1 LINWQLNAA
10 FFFLGDPMASKR
22 RKSALEEER
31 MTDANIERVIK
42 LLDPKEENT
51 KPITKKDACQV
62 LGMAYNTT
70 RLGQVLED
78 YKAKKQRVA
87 EKRAQLRGKPATE
100 GDVHYVIAQYLNG
113 ESVDK
118 ISSSLYRSAQFVKRI
133 LEEHSVPIRSNS
145 YDYFKPQLIPEGA
158 VRDRFSV
165 GEIVYSTR
173 YDSKARVDAEQNTEK
188 HGWVYRIWLLSER
201 WQQFAYQPVY
211 ELASLEHLKAIGV
224 KV

>member
-1 LINWQLNAA
+1 
-10 FFFLGDPMASKR
+10 MAGKR
-22 RKSALEEER
+22 RKTALETER

-42 LLDPKEENT
+42 LLEPKEEGS
-51 KPITKKDACQV
+51 KPITKKDACQI
-62 LGMAYNTT
+62 LGMSYNTT
-70 RLGQVLED
+70 RLTQIIEEL
-78 YKAKKQRVA
+78 KAKKQRVA
-87 EKRAQLRGKPATE
+87 EKRAQLRGKPPTE
-100 GDVHYVIAQYLNG
+100 GDVQYVISAYLNG

-188 HGWVYRIWLLSER
+188 HGWVYRIWLLNER

-211 ELASLEHLKAIGV
+211 ELASLEHIKAIGV